1 MKAQF
6 RILAASILV
15 LHALRA
21 MAGASPAEAAELGK
35 SLTEVGAVRAANA
48 DGSIPAYDAAKA
60 ITKAVEPYQPAN
72 PAGGFPYTDPFAGDK
87 PLFSITAATMEK
99 YAAKLDEGTA
109 HLLKTQPGFR
119 VDVYPTRRTASLPKF
134 ALENTVKNVNN
145 PKLVGDG
152 DGIENAHAQVPFPIP
167 HSGKEAMW
175 NAILRYKQPY
185 ERADS
190 YAAWFMDS
198 GGNRSLIYRAAV
210 DYEHQYWDPANKNPE
225 YFLRLVNYIT
235 APAARSGSRDMRVSP
250 LRLDQKEQNAWSYT
264 QGQRRVR
271 LAPEFKYDT
280 VNAQESGVKVYD
292 EIAGFDGKMDRFD
305 FKLLGRR
312 EMFIPYNAY
321 KAQQSPMEQVLTP
334 NFVNPDVMR
343 WELHRVWVV
352 QADLKPGARHIYSR
366 KVFYLD
372 EDSWCFALYDSFDQA
387 GKLYRS
393 SVWPLYVAQ
402 ETGVLRQDAQV
413 FYDHVKGAYSL
424 SGWVEPGMSGWHSR
438 GPLSPNYFSPE
449 SLAASGWR

>member
-1 MKAQF
+1 MKPHN
-6 RILAASILV
+6 RILVAALFS

-21 MAGASPAEAAELGK
+21 VAAATPAEAAELGK
-35 SLTEVGAVRAANA
+35 SLTEVGAIRAGNA
-48 DGSIPAYDAAKA
+48 EGTIPAYDVAKT
-60 ITKAVEPYQPAN
+60 ITQPVQPYKPVNA
-72 PAGGFPYTDPFAGDK
+72 AGGFPYTDPFAAEK
-87 PLFSITAATMEK
+87 PLFSITAATLDK
-99 YAAKLDEGTA
+99 YGSKLNEGTKQ
-109 HLLKTQPGFR
+109 LLKLNPTFR
-119 VDVYPTRRTASLPKF
+119 LDVYPTHRTAALPKL

-152 DGIENAHAQVPFPIP
+152 DGIENAHAQIPFPIP

-175 NAILRYKQPY
+175 NAQLRYKAPY

-198 GGNRSLIYRAAV
+198 SGNRSLIYRAAV
-210 DYEHQYWDPANKNPE
+210 DYEHQYWDPNVKNPE
-225 YFLRLVNYIT
+225 YFDRLVNYINE
-235 APAARSGSRDMRVSP
+235 PAARAGSRDMRVTP
-250 LRLDQKEQNAWSYT
+250 LRMDIKESSAWFYS

-280 VNAQESGVKVYD
+280 VMAAESGVKVYD
-292 EIAGFDGKMDRFD
+292 EIAGFDGKMDRFE

-312 EMFIPYNAY
+312 EMYIPYNAY
-321 KAQQSPMEQVLTP
+321 KAQQSPVEQVMSP
-334 NFVNPDVMR
+334 GFVNPDVMR

-372 EDSWCFALYDSFDQA
+372 EDTWNFALYDSFDQA

-393 SVWPLYVAQ
+393 SVWPLFVAQ
-402 ETGVLRQDAQV
+402 DTGIPRQDAQV
-413 FYDHVKGAYSL
+413 FYDHVKNAYSL
-424 SGWVEPGMSGWHSR
+424 SGWAEPGSTGWR
-438 GPLSPNYFSPE
+438 PRAPLSANYFSPE
-449 SLAASGWR
+449 SLAGSGWR

>member
-1 MKAQF
+1 MNRQHRTLLA
-6 RILAASILV
+6 ILLA
-15 LHALRA
+15 LHALPLL
-21 MAGASPAEAAELGK
+21 AGPTAAEVAELGK
-35 SLTEVGAVRAANA
+35 SLTEVGAIRAGNA
-48 DGSIPAYDAAKA
+48 DGSIPAYDPAKA
-60 ITKAVEPYQPAN
+60 ITRPVEPYKPVN
-72 PAGGFPYTDPFAGDK
+72 PAGGFPYTDPFAADK
-87 PLFSITAATMEK
+87 PLFSITAANMDK
-99 YAAKLDEGTA
+99 YGGKLNEGTK
-109 HLLKTQPGFR
+109 HLLKTHAGYR
-119 VDVYPTRRTASLPKF
+119 VDVYPTRRTASLPRF

-152 DGIENAHAQVPFPIP
+152 DGIEGAHAQVPFPIP
-167 HSGKEAMW
+167 HAGKEAMW

-190 YAAWFMDS
+190 YAAWFMDGS
-198 GGNRSLIYRAAV
+198 GNHSLIYRAAV
-210 DYEHQYWDPANKNPE
+210 DYEHQYWDPSSKNPE

-235 APAARSGSRDMRVSP
+235 APAARTGARDMRVSP
-250 LRLDQKEQNAWSYT
+250 LRLDIKEQNAWSYT

-321 KAQQSPMEQVLTP
+321 KAQQSAMETVLTP

-343 WELHRVWVV
+343 FELHRVWVV

-372 EDSWCFALYDSFDQA
+372 EDSWNFALYDSFDQA

-424 SGWVEPGMSGWHSR
+424 SGWVEPGMTGWHSR
-438 GPLSPNYFSPE
+438 GALPPNYFSPE
-449 SLAASGWR
+449 ALAASGWR